1 MCIYQQA
8 GTGPALAGGA
18 RSCPADPDGPETII
32 IITTITIT
40 IITIIITLYWNT
52 ILQLREGEKVDQE
65 MF

>member
-8 GTGPALAGGA
+8 ETGPALAGGA

-32 IITTITIT
+32 TVITTITTIT
-40 IITIIITLYWNT
+40 IITIIYWNR

>member
-1 MCIYQQA
+1 M
-8 GTGPALAGGA
+8 ALDQ
-18 RSCPADPDGPETII
+18 SCTLSII
-32 IITTITIT
+32 TITIT